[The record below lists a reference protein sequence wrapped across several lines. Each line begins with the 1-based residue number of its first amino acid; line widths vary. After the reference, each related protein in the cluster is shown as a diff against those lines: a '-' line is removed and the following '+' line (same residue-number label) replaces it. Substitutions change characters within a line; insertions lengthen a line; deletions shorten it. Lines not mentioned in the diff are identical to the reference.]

1 MIVFDAKNLKH
12 AWTNSEVPGS
22 KYGVSEKGWINTDLF
37 EGWLVEQFI
46 VNAVSG
52 RPLLLLL
59 DGHSTHYQPE
69 VVRFARDHEIIILC
83 LPPHTTH
90 EVQPLDCGVFK
101 PLKAQWTNVCHQYF
115 QKNPGKIIN
124 KFNFNLLFSQAWLK
138 ALIPANIV
146 AGFRTC
152 GVYPFNPASIS
163 VPEESNNG
171 SDDDGDDD
179 GGGKDF
185 TDEQCALFQRRF
197 IEGYDLD
204 IDPDYLR
211 WLKVYHPEAIATPSD
226 SGGAVGGKTAATGG
240 AVGGG
245 TVSTGGALGDGTAG
259 SGAVSGALSGGAF
272 HNGDPLLDDWE
283 FADEFTSEQIKLFN
297 TRLSEGYDI
306 FVDTDSSYIC

>member
-1 MIVFDAKNLKH
+1 MIVFDAKNLKR

-115 QKNPGKIIN
+115 QKIPERSSTNSI
-124 KFNFNLLFSQAWLK
+124 
-138 ALIPANIV
+138 LI
-146 AGFRTC
+146 C
-152 GVYPFNPASIS
+152 SS
-163 VPEESNNG
+163 
-171 SDDDGDDD
+171 
-179 GGGKDF
+179 
-185 TDEQCALFQRRF
+185 
-197 IEGYDLD
+197 
-204 IDPDYLR
+204 LR
-211 WLKVYHPEAIATPSD
+211 
-226 SGGAVGGKTAATGG
+226 
-240 AVGGG
+240 
-245 TVSTGGALGDGTAG
+245 LG
-259 SGAVSGALSGGAF
+259 
-272 HNGDPLLDDWE
+272 
-283 FADEFTSEQIKLFN
+283 
-297 TRLSEGYDI
+297 
-306 FVDTDSSYIC
+306 